1 MKPYKVIFF
10 DLDHTLW
17 DYESNSCETLQE
29 LFDSYSL
36 SAIGIPD
43 CTVFQKQFKKVNTEL
58 WELYDRGL
66 ITNEVIRKE
75 RFRKILSHF
84 SIDNETLCEKISL
97 DYLYACP
104 KKSGLVPYAVETLQY
119 LSGHYSMTV
128 VTNGFEEIQNLKLAA
143 GDLHKYFEHIVTS
156 QKAGAKKP
164 SREIF
169 EYAMKANFVQPHEVV
184 MIGDNLITDIGGALN
199 ASIDTIYF
207 NPEKIEHDV
216 HVKHEIACLSE
227 LRNIL

>member
-17 DYESNSCETLQE
+17 DYETNSCETLQE
-29 LFDSYSL
+29 LFDTYNL
-36 SAIGIPD
+36 STVGVLD
-43 CTVFQKQFKKVNTEL
+43 CQTFQQQFKKVNTEL

-66 ITNEVIRKE
+66 ITSEIIRKE
-75 RFRKILSHF
+75 RFKKILGHF
-84 SIDNETLCEKISL
+84 KIENEQLCEKLSV

-104 KKSGLVPYAVETLQY
+104 KKAGLIPYALETLEY
-119 LSGHYSMTV
+119 LSENYAMTV

-143 GDLHKYFEHIVTS
+143 GNLQKYFDHIVTS
-156 QKAGAKKP
+156 QRAGAKKP
-164 SREIF
+164 SRQIF
-169 EYAMKANFVQPHEVV
+169 EYAMNAHHVKSHEVA

-207 NPEKIEHDV
+207 NPEKIVHDV
-216 HVKHEIACLSE
+216 EVKHEISCLSE
-227 LRNIL
+227 LQTIL